1 MGLVS
6 HKLRFAFSLYLGVG
20 LAAVGADVSLHVFGI
35 AMLGDVLQQR
45 WLVCEALVAGV
56 ALVRLVTLMASRMR
70 LQVRQLRECL
80 RATWGTK
87 RLARLWWGKIRSSGG
102 FCQKCSLLTGLT
114 DILSGRK
121 KSRNEVEL
129 GAIRQKGYGRS
140 DRAARARRGK
150 NNQTTFPPFCF
161 NSPGTLHL

>member
-1 MGLVS
+1 
-6 HKLRFAFSLYLGVG
+6 
-20 LAAVGADVSLHVFGI
+20 
-35 AMLGDVLQQR
+35 MLGDVLQQGG
-45 WLVCEALVAGV
+45 LVCEALVAGV

-70 LQVRQLRECL
+70 LQVGELRERL
-80 RATWGTK
+80 RATWGAK
-87 RLARLWWGKIRSSGG
+87 RLAELWGKIRSRG

-129 GAIRQKGYGRS
+129 GATRQKGYGRS

-150 NNQTTFPPFCF
+150 NNQTTFPSFLF
-161 NSPGTLHL
+161 RSSPGTLHL

>member
-1 MGLVS
+1 MDLVS
-6 HKLRFAFSLYLGVG
+6 HKLHFAFSLYLGVG

-56 ALVRLVTLMASRMR
+56 ALVRLVTLMASRVR

-87 RLARLWWGKIRSSGG
+87 RLARLWWGKNTLFWRFLPEVQSIDR
-102 FCQKCSLLTGLT
+102 T
-114 DILSGRK
+114 DRHS
-121 KSRNEVEL
+121 V
-129 GAIRQKGYGRS
+129 
-140 DRAARARRGK
+140 RA
-150 NNQTTFPPFCF
+150 
-161 NSPGTLHL
+161 

>member
-6 HKLRFAFSLYLGVG
+6 HKLHFAFSLYLGVG

-35 AMLGDVLQQR
+35 AMLGDVLQQGG
-45 WLVCEALVAGV
+45 LVCEALVAGV

-70 LQVRQLRECL
+70 LQVGELRERL
-80 RATWGTK
+80 RATWGAK
-87 RLARLWWGKIRSSGG
+87 RLAELWGKIRSRG

-129 GAIRQKGYGRS
+129 GAPAKR
-140 DRAARARRGK
+140 
-150 NNQTTFPPFCF
+150 
-161 NSPGTLHL
+161 LWEV

>member
-6 HKLRFAFSLYLGVG
+6 HKLHFAFSLYLGVG

-70 LQVRQLRECL
+70 LQVGELRERL
-80 RATWGTK
+80 RATWGAK
-87 RLARLWWGKIRSSGG
+87 RLAELWGKIRSRG

-140 DRAARARRGK
+140 DRAARRARRGK
-150 NNQTTFPPFCF
+150 NNQATFPPFCF

>member
-1 MGLVS
+1 M
-6 HKLRFAFSLYLGVG
+6 
-20 LAAVGADVSLHVFGI
+20 SLHVFGV

-70 LQVRQLRECL
+70 LQVGELRERL
-80 RATWGTK
+80 RATWGAK
-87 RLARLWWGKIRSSGG
+87 RLAELWGKIRSRG

-129 GAIRQKGYGRS
+129 GATRQKGYGRS
-140 DRAARARRGK
+140 DRAARRARRGK

>member
-1 MGLVS
+1 
-6 HKLRFAFSLYLGVG
+6 
-20 LAAVGADVSLHVFGI
+20 
-35 AMLGDVLQQR
+35 MLGDVLQQGG
-45 WLVCEALVAGV
+45 LVCEALVAGV

-70 LQVRQLRECL
+70 LQVGELRERL
-80 RATWGTK
+80 RATWGAK
-87 RLARLWWGKIRSSGG
+87 RLAELWGKIRSRG

-129 GAIRQKGYGRS
+129 GATRQKGYGRS

-161 NSPGTLHL
+161 SPGTLHL

>member
-1 MGLVS
+1 
-6 HKLRFAFSLYLGVG
+6 
-20 LAAVGADVSLHVFGI
+20 
-35 AMLGDVLQQR
+35 MLGDVLQQGG
-45 WLVCEALVAGV
+45 LVCEALVAGV

-70 LQVRQLRECL
+70 LQVGELRERL
-80 RATWGTK
+80 RATWGAK
-87 RLARLWWGKIRSSGG
+87 RLAELWGKIRSRG

-129 GAIRQKGYGRS
+129 GATRQKGYGRS

-150 NNQTTFPPFCF
+150 NNQTTFPSFLFCS
-161 NSPGTLHL
+161 SPGTLHL

>member
-1 MGLVS
+1 
-6 HKLRFAFSLYLGVG
+6 
-20 LAAVGADVSLHVFGI
+20 
-35 AMLGDVLQQR
+35 MLGDVLQQGG
-45 WLVCEALVAGV
+45 LVCEALVAGV

-70 LQVRQLRECL
+70 LQVGELRERL
-80 RATWGTK
+80 RATWGAK
-87 RLARLWWGKIRSSGG
+87 RLAELWGKIRSRG

-129 GAIRQKGYGRS
+129 GATRQKGYGRS
-140 DRAARARRGK
+140 DRAARRARRGK

>member
-1 MGLVS
+1 
-6 HKLRFAFSLYLGVG
+6 
-20 LAAVGADVSLHVFGI
+20 
-35 AMLGDVLQQR
+35 MLGDVLQQGG
-45 WLVCEALVAGV
+45 LVCEALVAGV

-70 LQVRQLRECL
+70 LQVGELRERL
-80 RATWGTK
+80 RATWGAK
-87 RLARLWWGKIRSSGG
+87 RLAELWGKIRSRG

-161 NSPGTLHL
+161 SPGTLHL